1 MFCKPI
7 FSLVFLMSGC
17 VGVSACLAWQGK
29 VTHVSDGDTLWVQA
43 ALHRQPVKVR
53 ILGIDAPEICQA
65 WGAQSRQALQAAIL
79 GRAVNVQGAH
89 KDSFGRLL
97 AKLRVHGDDVGAWMV
112 LHGHAWSYTFKSRR
126 GPYDIEQ
133 MQAQN
138 ARAGLF
144 ADPSAVPPRFFRKRF
159 GSCPSP
165 THGAVGLSR

>member
-97 AKLRVHGDDVGAWMV
+97 AKLRVHGDDVGGLDGAPWTCVV
-112 LHGHAWSYTFKSRR
+112 LHLQVTTRSLRHRA
-126 GPYDIEQ
+126 
-133 MQAQN
+133 N
-138 ARAGLF
+138 AGTECACGIVCR
-144 ADPSAVPPRFFRKRF
+144 PERSAAAFF
-159 GSCPSP
+159 
-165 THGAVGLSR
+165 